1 MVAHCVGAVC
11 ALQDH
16 RARVCA
22 SRDFTGIFQ
31 LSECLKEPE
40 RRNNG
45 CSEVVTQLVA
55 LGGSSS
61 LQNVGDWVN
70 ILSSSVPIYS
80 IMLFLICALLHLAF
94 CSTFMCALRSPLTLV
109 SSFHYAYGPFRVSLV
124 IRRTMGGDKAHN
136 KLARGLARAER
147 NLQRD

>member
-1 MVAHCVGAVC
+1 MCEQGF
-11 ALQDH
+11 
-16 RARVCA
+16 
-22 SRDFTGIFQ
+22 SGIFL
-31 LSECLKEPE
+31 LSECLKELG

-109 SSFHYAYGPFRVSLV
+109 SSFHYAYGPFRVSFV